1 MQGVLKPIISKKSLL
16 SFHCITIYKE
26 NQTKSDP
33 TVSEPCFSVF
43 QNAQV
48 QIRDVLFCLE
58 GGDAGG
64 IVANYLR
71 KKPFC
76 AFDYIIID
84 KFARHKSHLF
94 SAKDVLVHE

>member
-1 MQGVLKPIISKKSLL
+1 MLYSACRVSLEPIISEKTLL
-16 SFHCITIYKE
+16 PFHYIIIKL
-26 NQTKSDP
+26 DP
-33 TVSEPCFSVF
+33 TVSGSCFSVF

-48 QIRDVLFCLE
+48 QIRDALFCME
-58 GGDAGG
+58 GRDAGG